1 MNTVYDIIDNYG
13 YSDYE
18 YLNEVLDY
26 AIKKLKID
34 NSIFDIIFIDD
45 EEMHKLNKEYR
56 GIDRTTDVLSF
67 ALNDN
72 KHIDAFI
79 NSLGDIFISIPK
91 MQAQAKEYGHS
102 EKRELSFLVCH
113 GLLHLLGYDH
123 TRSIE
128 DEKIQFGK
136 QEEYLND
143 LNITR

>member
-13 YSDYE
+13 YSDYD

-26 AIKKLKID
+26 AIKKLNID

-91 MQAQAKEYGHS
+91 MKSQAEEYGHS
-102 EKRELSFLVCH
+102 EKRELSFLTLH

-123 TRSIE
+123 TLGKKE
-128 DEKIQFGK
+128 EEEMFGLQK
-136 QEEYLND
+136 EILSELG
-143 LNITR
+143 I

>member
-13 YSDYE
+13 YNDYE

-26 AIKKLKID
+26 AIKKLDIK

-72 KHIDAFI
+72 KHIDAFV

-91 MQAQAKEYGHS
+91 MKSQAEEYGHS
-102 EKRELSFLVCH
+102 EKRELSFLALH

-123 TRSIE
+123 TLGKKE
-128 DEKIQFGK
+128 EEEMFGLQK
-136 QEEYLND
+136 EILNE
-143 LNITR
+143 LGI

>member
-1 MNTVYDIIDNYG
+1 MNTIYDIIDNYG
-13 YSDYE
+13 YSDYD
-18 YLNEVLDY
+18 YLYEVLDY
-26 AIKKLKID
+26 AIKKLNIN

-91 MQAQAKEYGHS
+91 MHSQAEEYGHS
-102 EKRELSFLVCH
+102 EKRELSFLALH

-123 TRSIE
+123 TLGKKE
-128 DEKIQFGK
+128 EEEMFGLQK
-136 QEEYLND
+136 EILSD
-143 LNITR
+143 LGI